1 MMNKLHCYIPD
12 LEGEKFE
19 NSLKRSFE
27 EDSGGMTDMQKRVN
41 ELQNVMSLQ
50 RGIVSGTD
58 VQADTASQLLYKRMQ
73 KTQDLLGQINVTPIP
88 SKRSAS
94 YKFFLNVKRRGRGR
108 LDEALASI
116 EAELR
121 LQTVDNLV
129 KPFQKTYGLT
139 DGELGLA
146 KVWAAQIGWQ
156 PFISDYDS
164 VTSNGF
170 IYLKSEQQR
179 LYKYLS
185 EELSFSDE
193 DIEKFVEIVSE
204 VPKVYHEVLLIA
216 NDLGLNIDDLSASG
230 KGYVP
235 YQLSKDFRRRMTWK
249 WEDEKLTSVSLGGDD
264 AIPIQRALEKSRESY
279 EFVVEDEVVLDW
291 MLRTGFGVK
300 KPQTGTGSVY
310 DALTKLSGQKVEGVT
325 DLFSDS
331 VMKEAVVNVFTD
343 EQLEHLVQTGVISK
357 FPVSTDKFYR
367 NLISG
372 MKLPYSSIN
381 DLMQTDFGRG
391 LRLYQKQLETLATDA
406 QVTWAFIKSSTD
418 GGWGIPASVVKA
430 DPDKYEDFV
439 RLSEAFPPE
448 MINRYHLDGINDVL
462 TNTLEDTY
470 VHRMVVQ
477 QYAAEMKLARSPE
490 LLGVLGHGLQF
501 LKRFNTTMWLSSSQ
515 FLGRQYINNATQ
527 LFSAGGNL
535 FHYVEDTVRL
545 TWATVNG
552 KHFIDVLD
560 DTKPLYKIG
569 SESFT
574 EKGLFKELIKQGYI
588 NDYTQAIT
596 EASSKSYVPK
606 DNIVRQFIRTSKQL
620 KKTWDMYPEWFQKI
634 NRLSQTGMDYVDE
647 LVNGRI
653 GAPFRWGNV
662 QFENLAK
669 LNLAKSVFSKDK
681 SMVLTGALTNFNINS
696 MDKFVEYSARY
707 FYWYDE
713 TSLGVVGDAA
723 SYILPFFNYRVKNI
737 NGTFRQ
743 LIHNPS
749 RFGNYLQLY
758 AALNA
763 PMQKED
769 FPAGGVPD
777 YVWSQQPV
785 FFKLDKERTGLKQD
799 SFFYF
804 PTASLIQQM
813 GTLSDLQKVGEL
825 LGVNIQQQQQT
836 PVDMNPAATRSNVVQ
851 KILDEESW
859 GWLKLMKAVA
869 TGIDPDTGY
878 EIDKWGSKATTFL
891 GVETSIW
898 TKYALA
904 SIFPPLDKLD
914 KWNPGRVF
922 GQQAYYDPYKQEF
935 VEGTPSFMGVERN
948 RKSSTDQPVRFTND
962 LTEFFGIK
970 GNFVD
975 VAFNMGAT
983 RDDIKRTIYQNRD
996 IMKSLR
1002 HNMLQATTE
1011 QDKARYEAQFY
1022 LLRDYTVALRV
1033 EFQKVD
1039 NWMKVNGFPTRKG
1052 LRYLKEQ
1059 GLRTQDLP
1067 DISDDEYKRIQREV
1081 YSDNN
1086 MRWTLD

>member
-1 MMNKLHCYIPD
+1 MNYIHCYIPD
-12 LEGEKFE
+12 LEGEKYE

-27 EDSGGMTDMQKRVN
+27 KDPDGMTDMQKRVN
-41 ELQNVMSLQ
+41 ELRKVMELQ

-58 VQADTASQLLYKRMQ
+58 LQADTAAQLLYKRMQ
-73 KTQDLLGQINVTPIP
+73 KIQDLIGQINVTPVP
-88 SKRSAS
+88 SSRSSA
-94 YKFFLNVKRRGRGR
+94 YKFFLDVKRRGRGR
-108 LDEALASI
+108 LDEALASL

-121 LQTVDNLV
+121 LQTVDKLV
-129 KPFQKTYGLT
+129 KPFKDTYSLT

-156 PFISDYDS
+156 PFIADYDS
-164 VTSNGF
+164 VTANGF

-179 LYKYLS
+179 LYKYLADD
-185 EELSFSDE
+185 LGFSPD

-235 YQLSKDFRRRMTWK
+235 YQLSKDFRRRMQWQ
-249 WEDEKLTSVSLGGDD
+249 WEDEKLTSLSVGGDD

-279 EFVVEDEVVLDW
+279 EFVVQDEVVLDW
-291 MLRTGFGVK
+291 MLRTAYGK
-300 KPQTGTGSVY
+300 KAGSVY
-310 DALTKLSGQKVEGVT
+310 DALTKLSGEKVEGVT
-325 DLFSDS
+325 DLFKDS
-331 VMKEAVVNVFTD
+331 VLREAIVNVFTD
-343 EQLEHLVQTGVISK
+343 GQLEHLVQSGVVSK

-406 QVTWAFIKSSTD
+406 QVTWAFLKSSTD
-418 GGWGIPASVVKA
+418 GGWGIPASVRNA
-430 DPDKYEDFV
+430 DPAKYKDFV

-448 MINRYHLDGINDVL
+448 IVARYHLDGVNGVL
-462 TNTLEDTY
+462 ANTLEDTY
-470 VHRMVVQ
+470 VHRMVVN
-477 QYAAEMKLARSPE
+477 QYAAEMKLSQSPE
-490 LLGVLGHGLQF
+490 LLGMLGHGLQF

-515 FLGRQYINNATQ
+515 FLGRQYLNNATQ
-527 LFSAGGNL
+527 LFSAGGNI
-535 FHYVEDTVRL
+535 FHYVEDTIRL
-545 TWATVNG
+545 TWATVTG

-560 DTKPLYKIG
+560 DTKPLYNIG
-569 SESFT
+569 NVSYT
-574 EKGLFKELIKQGYI
+574 EKGLFKELIKAGYV
-588 NDYTQAIT
+588 NDYTQAVT
-596 EASSKSYVPK
+596 EASSKAYVPS
-606 DNIVRQFIRTSKQL
+606 DGMLRQFIRTSKQL

-634 NRLSQTGMDYVDE
+634 NRLSQTGLDYVDE

-662 QFENLAK
+662 QFENLSK
-669 LNLAKSVFSKDK
+669 LNLAKTIFSRDK
-681 SMVLTGALTNFNINS
+681 SQLLTGAFTNFNIKN
-696 MDKFVEYSARY
+696 MDEFIDYSARY

-713 TSLGVVGDAA
+713 TSLGVIGDAA

-743 LIHNPS
+743 VIHNPS

-769 FPAGGVPD
+769 FPSGGVPE

-785 FFKLDKERTGLKQD
+785 FFKLDKEKTGLKQD
-799 SFFYF
+799 TFFYF

-813 GTLSDLQKVGEL
+813 GALSDLQKVGEL
-825 LGVNIQQQQQT
+825 LGVNIQQQAQT
-836 PVDMNPAATRSNVVQ
+836 PLDQNPARERSNIVQ

-859 GWLKLMKAVA
+859 GWLKLAKAVS

-878 EIDKWGSKATTFL
+878 KIDKWGSKTTSLVGFE
-891 GVETSIW
+891 VSIW

-904 SIFPPLDKLD
+904 AIFPPLDKLD
-914 KWNPGRVF
+914 KWNPSRMF

-962 LTEFFGIK
+962 LTEFFGVK
-970 GNFVD
+970 GNFID
-975 VAFNMGAT
+975 VAYNMGAT

-996 IMKSLR
+996 ILKALR

-1011 QDKARYEAQFY
+1011 RDKAKYEAQFY
-1022 LLRDYTVALRV
+1022 LLRDYTLALRV
-1033 EFQKVD
+1033 EFRKVD
-1039 NWMKVNGFPTRKG
+1039 NWLKVNGFPTVKG
-1052 LRYLKEQ
+1052 LRYMKEQ
-1059 GLRTQDLP
+1059 GLKTQDLP
-1067 DISDDEYKRIQREV
+1067 DISDEEYNKIQKEV
-1081 YSDNN
+1081 YSVNE
-1086 MRWTLD
+1086 MGWKLE